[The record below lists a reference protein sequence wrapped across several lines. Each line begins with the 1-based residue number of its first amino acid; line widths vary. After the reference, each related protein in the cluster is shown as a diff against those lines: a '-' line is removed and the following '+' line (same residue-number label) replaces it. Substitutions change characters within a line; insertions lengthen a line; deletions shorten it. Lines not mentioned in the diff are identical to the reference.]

1 MTGARVVEELD
12 GEPTATL
19 ALSSNDW
26 LALTGGR
33 VDPVPLIEDGRV
45 ALGGA
50 LVLARQLAERLA
62 FTI

>member
-1 MTGARVVEELD
+1 
-12 GEPTATL
+12 
-19 ALSSNDW
+19 
-26 LALTGGR
+26 LTGGR

-45 ALGGA
+45 ALGGD